1 VAHRS
6 PRPALRS
13 LRLRHLPALLVLG
26 IVTGFM
32 TTFFLAAMA
41 RIPLGT
47 AVAIEFLG
55 SLTVAGLTSPR
66 RHALIWP
73 LIAYTGVVLLAEPW
87 HGTIDLAGVGFALA
101 AGARRGL

>member
-1 VAHRS
+1 MAHRS

-55 SLTVAGLTSPR
+55 SLTVAGLTGLLKVWLTSRLDKFQEGERSCPR
-66 RHALIWP
+66 STPMSSSNQRSSS
-73 LIAYTGVVLLAEPW
+73 
-87 HGTIDLAGVGFALA
+87 
-101 AGARRGL
+101 